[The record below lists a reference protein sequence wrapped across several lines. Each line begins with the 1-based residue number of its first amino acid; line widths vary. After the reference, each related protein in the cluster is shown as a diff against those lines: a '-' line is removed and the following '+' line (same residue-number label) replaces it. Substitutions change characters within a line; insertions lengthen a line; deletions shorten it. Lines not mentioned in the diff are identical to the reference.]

1 MSKHK
6 APKPPKETS
15 HEVPK
20 DEAEKPSL
28 QPEPAEETA
37 ATAEPGGTEAG
48 PETAVDGGD
57 EPTLDEKSP
66 EAAVAN
72 PGAGESPAGD
82 YVTVPPP
89 AGFVEPIPLDNVKAT
104 VPDAVSKILANH
116 ADLTNPSVASV
127 GSGDP
132 IHAQLD
138 SICELAEELRYV
150 GKLIGGVA
158 EIRAAAPA
166 ASIQACELASQ
177 AESLETLTDRLPTAF
192 VLGLELLKSRI
203 ARILASIRS
212 VD

>member
-1 MSKHK
+1 MLHWQ
-6 APKPPKETS
+6 
-15 HEVPK
+15 HVPY
-20 DEAEKPSL
+20 
-28 QPEPAEETA
+28 EPLGSMT
-37 ATAEPGGTEAG
+37 
-48 PETAVDGGD
+48 
-57 EPTLDEKSP
+57 
-66 EAAVAN
+66 
-72 PGAGESPAGD
+72 
-82 YVTVPPP
+82 
-89 AGFVEPIPLDNVKAT
+89 AT

-116 ADLTNPSVASV
+116 ADLTNPSVAGV

-177 AESLETLTDRLPTAF
+177 AESLETITDRLPTAF
-192 VLGLELLKSRI
+192 VLGLDLLKSRI